1 MPVYKRYPAELSLK
15 VKDVM
20 SSPPIVVSD
29 DASIEQAAKTMWEEK
44 VGSVLVVNRGKLSG
58 IVTERDVLFA
68 IARSMAVEEVPVAKI
83 MSRNVIVVD
92 EEELVVS
99 AIQRM
104 RQANI
109 KHLPVIKA
117 GGKPI
122 GIISLRDLLDAGVSF
137 VRVLLP
143 E

>member
-1 MPVYKRYPAELSLK
+1 MPVYKRYPAELSLR

-20 SSPPIVVSD
+20 SSPPIVVSE
-29 DASIEQAAKTMWEEK
+29 DASIGQAAKTMWEDK

-68 IARSMAVEEVPVAKI
+68 LAKSMVVEKVPVAKI
-83 MSRNVIVVD
+83 MSRNVIAVD
-92 EEELVVS
+92 EDDLVVS

-109 KHLPVIKA
+109 KHLPVIKT

>member
-1 MPVYKRYPAELSLK
+1 MPVYKRYPAELILR

-20 SSPPIVVSD
+20 SSPPIVVPE
-29 DASIEQAAKTMWEEK
+29 DATIEQAARKMWDER
-44 VGSVLVVNRGKLSG
+44 VGSVLVVNRGKLTG
-58 IVTERDVLFA
+58 IVTERDMLFA
-68 IARSMAVEEVPVAKI
+68 LARSMVVGKVPVAKI
-83 MSRNVIVVD
+83 MSRNVIAVD
-92 EEELVVS
+92 EEEQVAA

-109 KHLPVIKA
+109 KHLPVIKT
-117 GGKPI
+117 GGKPV